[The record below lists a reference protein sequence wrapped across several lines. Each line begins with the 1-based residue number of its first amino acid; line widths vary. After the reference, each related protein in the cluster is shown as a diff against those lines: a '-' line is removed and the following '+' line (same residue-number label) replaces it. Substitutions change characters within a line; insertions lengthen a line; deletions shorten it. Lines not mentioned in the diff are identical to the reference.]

1 MHLIRKKN
9 RGINGLLNLAEGGMK
24 KVREY
29 RDTQIGK
36 GGKKNGG
43 EGAHFH
49 TFKIMKEAYLY
60 YVLCQNCIVLG
71 RGV

>member
-36 GGKKNGG
+36 GGKKKRGG
-43 EGAHFH
+43 GS
-49 TFKIMKEAYLY
+49 TLSYI
-60 YVLCQNCIVLG
+60 
-71 RGV
+71 